1 MNQMSKI
8 KIPLSTPSIS
18 KTAIRAVQA
27 VFKSKRFIK
36 GPWTKIFE
44 ENFAKYCETR
54 YGVSTSSGTTAIYIA
69 LRALGISTGDEVLVA
84 SHTFVAS
91 ASPILLV
98 GAKPVFVEVDETY
111 TIDLEDAKKKT
122 TKKTKA
128 IIAVHLYG
136 QLCDMNPLMAFA
148 KENGLFVIEDAA
160 QAHGATCVRK
170 KAGSFGDIS
179 CFSFFPS
186 KNLTVCGDGGMALTN
201 NEEYY
206 DRLLMLRDHGRD
218 FSKQQ
223 GKYNS
228 ELLTLNFRQSE
239 LEAAVGI
246 ENLKCLDKWI
256 LQRQKIAK
264 TYNKRLPFEIQKPIV
279 RKNNEHVFQLYVIQ
293 NEKRGELSNFL
304 SEKGIETG
312 IHYPIPLHRQ
322 VIFKSQFSSLPY
334 TDKISKRILSLP
346 LFPGLSADKVKHVCE
361 ETERFVALS
370 AKTHS
375 ASQIKNLQREP

>member
-1 MNQMSKI
+1 MNHPPKI
-8 KIPLSTPSIS
+8 KIPLTIPSVS
-18 KTAIRAVQA
+18 RTATRAVQE

-36 GPWTKIFE
+36 GSWTKTFE
-44 ENFAKYCETR
+44 ENFAKYSQTK
-54 YGVSTSSGTTAIYIA
+54 YGGSTSSGTTAIYIA
-69 LRALGISTGDEVLVA
+69 LRALGISAGDEVLVP

-91 ASPILLV
+91 ASPILFV

-111 TIDLEDAKKKT
+111 TIDLEDAKKKV
-122 TKKTKA
+122 TKNTKA

-160 QAHGATCVRK
+160 QAHGATYAGK

-206 DRLLMLRDHGRD
+206 SRLLMLRDHGRD
-218 FSKQQ
+218 FAKPQ

-239 LEAAVGI
+239 LEAAIGI
-246 ENLKCLDKWI
+246 ENLKCLNKWTR
-256 LQRQKIAK
+256 QRQKIAQIYDK
-264 TYNKRLPFEIQKPIV
+264 HLPFEIQKPII
-279 RKNNEHVFQLYVIQ
+279 RKNCEHVFHLYVVQ
-293 NEKRGELSNFL
+293 TEKRDELSNFL
-304 SEKGIETG
+304 RKQGIETG
-312 IHYPIPLHRQ
+312 VHYPIPLHHQ
-322 VIFKSQFSSLPY
+322 TIFKSRFSSLPY

-346 LFPGLSADKVKHVCE
+346 LFPDLSADNIKHVCE
-361 ETERFVALS
+361 ETEQFVELFANKRL
-370 AKTHS
+370 
-375 ASQIKNLQREP
+375 ASQIKTL